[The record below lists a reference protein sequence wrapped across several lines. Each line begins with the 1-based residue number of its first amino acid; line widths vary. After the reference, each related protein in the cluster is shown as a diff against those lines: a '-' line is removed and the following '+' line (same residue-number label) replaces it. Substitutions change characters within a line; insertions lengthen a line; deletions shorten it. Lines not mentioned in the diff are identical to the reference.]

1 MQFGRSYYD
10 LRLKSD
16 NYYECIPRGRY
27 PFTIHD
33 AFGDGMKLY
42 LGGVEGKVTVN
53 YDGGDVCFETGV
65 DFGHSASGTFG
76 EGVCTKDEA
85 TLVVDIEF
93 DDDSNE
99 TSWSLVD
106 ECSRKEK
113 RADRARI

>member
-1 MQFGRSYYD
+1 MSASQEED
-10 LRLKSD
+10 TLL
-16 NYYECIPRGRY
+16 
-27 PFTIHD
+27 PFTMHLV
-33 AFGDGMKLY
+33 MRLY

-53 YDGGDVCFETGV
+53 YDGGDVDFETGV

-76 EGVCTKDEA
+76 EGVCTEDEA

-106 ECSRKEK
+106 
-113 RADRARI
+113 